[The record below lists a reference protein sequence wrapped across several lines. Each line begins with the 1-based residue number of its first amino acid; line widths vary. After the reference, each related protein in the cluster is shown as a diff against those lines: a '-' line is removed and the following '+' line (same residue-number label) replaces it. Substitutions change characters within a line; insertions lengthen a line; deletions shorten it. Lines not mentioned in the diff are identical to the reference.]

1 MFPKFLTPAFSLLS
15 LMDTAREGKPHD
27 AVSGEGLGAGGKFR
41 KRPFRRVAKTTPYNR
56 PPTALRVRSRSTAFT
71 AITGSSSL
79 SVSTGAAPNFK
90 FGCTVSS
97 TSASPVAA
105 TSGIESEAVKTRPY
119 TGFGNLSS
127 NPFVGTSAANAST
140 GRSNFGFGATI
151 TSTANDQSQGSLFGA
166 GSGSVLNSQASFSN
180 SMPMHFSS
188 TSSSQSFGLARNT
201 AFSSGSSLFAA
212 STSAAKLFNSGAA
225 FKLSSSA
232 SSSEANTSSA
242 IGGATSSLFGSGW
255 QSTKSNPIFV
265 SAFNS
270 TSSSAGLSSA
280 STASVPATTS
290 PSTGFPF
297 TASTAAANATSPPS
311 VFAFGASAPS
321 VAATSSSPGIFGS
334 SIGASS
340 GPAYLFTSGMAAPSS
355 QPVFGN
361 LSPGFA
367 FNSAA
372 SGNNDQMNMEDSMAE
387 DTVQAS
393 MPAVPAFNPHPV
405 APPQSSFVFG
415 STPTSTTNTFNFVAL
430 QQILGTVQNPFQA
443 KNSLGGSFSVGA
455 GGGDKSGRKIVK
467 VSRKLRKK

>member
-1 MFPKFLTPAFSLLS
+1 MQVQEGAILDLVLQSLQLLS
-15 LMDTAREGKPHD
+15 
-27 AVSGEGLGAGGKFR
+27 
-41 KRPFRRVAKTTPYNR
+41 
-56 PPTALRVRSRSTAFT
+56 
-71 AITGSSSL
+71 
-79 SVSTGAAPNFK
+79 
-90 FGCTVSS
+90 
-97 TSASPVAA
+97 
-105 TSGIESEAVKTRPY
+105 
-119 TGFGNLSS
+119 
-127 NPFVGTSAANAST
+127 
-140 GRSNFGFGATI
+140 
-151 TSTANDQSQGSLFGA
+151 ANDQSQGSLFGA

-225 FKLSSSA
+225 FRLSSSA

-415 STPTSTTNTFNFVAL
+415 STPTPTSTANPFNFGAP
-430 QQILGTVQNPFQA
+430 QQNLGTVQNPFQA
-443 KNSLGGSFSVGA
+443 SNSLGGSFSVGA
-455 GGGDKSGRKIVK
+455 GGWDKSGRKIVK